1 MRPTDEVTE
10 ELLPSDNCRCDERTR
25 VKVQADHKLKQLESI
40 QFLRGIAAISVALVH
55 SASLSGIEGSLNF
68 LSAGVDIFFVIS
80 GIVMAISTNEN
91 STPFEFLWRRVT
103 RVVPLY
109 WIFTGLVIAYIKLRY
124 AYIPPIDHILTS
136 LFFLPP
142 APGQM
147 PILYPGWSLNF
158 EMFFYLMLALCLF
171 VPNALALTAV
181 LTVAFGA
188 LGPVT
193 GHAFFDYYMNPHLL
207 EFAAGI
213 VIGKYIL
220 SGGTF
225 PKAVGLL
232 AIFSGMVILI
242 IQNEP
247 HSNIAISWGA
257 PSILIVTGIL
267 SFEGIALFKYK
278 ISGLVGDSSY
288 SIYLVHAFPIW
299 LLDWIFGKQLNIAFI
314 LIAVIISIILGIASY
329 RYLEQPLLRGCKSI
343 SRLFNSQQRAA

>member
-1 MRPTDEVTE
+1 
-10 ELLPSDNCRCDERTR
+10 
-25 VKVQADHKLKQLESI
+25 
-40 QFLRGIAAISVALVH
+40 
-55 SASLSGIEGSLNF
+55 
-68 LSAGVDIFFVIS
+68 
-80 GIVMAISTNEN
+80 
-91 STPFEFLWRRVT
+91 
-103 RVVPLY
+103 
-109 WIFTGLVIAYIKLRY
+109 
-124 AYIPPIDHILTS
+124 
-136 LFFLPP
+136 
-142 APGQM
+142 M

-171 VPNALALTAV
+171 VPNALAITAV

-188 LGPVT
+188 LGPAT

-278 ISGLVGDSSY
+278 ISGFVGTQ
-288 SIYLVHAFPIW
+288 AT
-299 LLDWIFGKQLNIAFI
+299 QFI
-314 LIAVIISIILGIASY
+314 LFMHFRYGSWIGFLENNLILFS
-329 RYLEQPLLRGCKSI
+329 
-343 SRLFNSQQRAA
+343 F

>member
-1 MRPTDEVTE
+1 MRPTNELIGEVVRSHNCGLMSERALKFKAGDE
-10 ELLPSDNCRCDERTR
+10 L
-25 VKVQADHKLKQLESI
+25 QQLQSI
-40 QFLRGIAAISVALVH
+40 QFLRGIAAISVAVVH
-55 SASLSGIEGSLNF
+55 SASLAGIERSLNF

-80 GIVMAISTNEN
+80 GIVMTISTKEN
-91 STPFEFLWRRVT
+91 STPFEFLWRRIT

-124 AYIPPIDHILTS
+124 SYIPPTDHILTS

-171 VPNALALTAV
+171 VPNALAVTAV

-193 GHAFFDYYMNPHLL
+193 GHAFLDYYMNPHLL

-232 AIFSGMVILI
+232 SILFGAVILI

-247 HSNIAISWGA
+247 RSNIAISWGV
-257 PSILIVTGIL
+257 PSILIVTGTL
-267 SFEGIALFKYK
+267 SLESVTFIRSK
-278 ISGLVGDSSY
+278 ISGLLGDASY
-288 SIYLVHAFPIW
+288 SLYLVHAFPIW
-299 LLDWIFGKQLNIAFI
+299 LLDWLLGKQLNVGFVF
-314 LIAVIISIILGIASY
+314 LAVMISVLLGVASY
-329 RYLEQPLLRGCKSI
+329 WYLEQPLLRGCRNI
-343 SRLFNSQQRAA
+343 SRMFNSRRQAA